1 MDSELEN
8 LINPAK
14 RLENAYARLMECVS
28 NHVPAALVRN
38 AIRQYVNARIAVEPG
53 AIETVFYT
61 TSSSYSGWAETVP
74 TNKTVIVISC
84 DRSMIFRSHLE
95 LNKEYSS
102 KDVPMMLSYLDCK
115 MKENARCDGK
125 LEFIELKPYGTGV
138 GPGGLQY
145 PVPTH
150 QGIKTQPSATS
161 KPKKD
166 DKPMTSKRTASN
178 GAISIAELK
187 DLLRDNLN
195 ALWEND
201 PALHTKHA
209 DASMMIPP
217 VMVWGAPGVGK
228 STAVR
233 ELTKELGIGFI
244 DVRLAQREPVD
255 MRGLPVPDEKEN
267 SVKWLVSGE
276 WPRDPKSRGIIMFD
290 ELTAADKTLQVAA
303 YEFILDRRLGAL
315 YSVPPGWY
323 IMAAGNRTEDRAVA
337 CAMSSAL
344 ANRFLHVEVAAEANS
359 FLAWAKE
366 NNIHPAVIN
375 FIKIRPQLL
384 FSQEN
389 EDLQRGWPSPRS
401 WERVSTML
409 KIAEKNKRKTTLRH
423 TVPGLIGIG
432 AASEFLAFYKNMFYM
447 SDTIDIAEALE
458 TGRAIPLPQKAD
470 LLHACCGA
478 VAYHVKTAKDEKTFP
493 AVAENFL
500 KFVRSL
506 PNDFAA
512 MIMNDVES
520 GLTGTRRW
528 QLIEKHP
535 LFETV
540 KSKYAPNNLFNF

>member
-1 MDSELEN
+1 M
-8 LINPAK
+8 AK
-14 RLENAYARLMECVS
+14 TKNV
-28 NHVPAALVRN
+28 
-38 AIRQYVNARIAVEPG
+38 
-53 AIETVFYT
+53 
-61 TSSSYSGWAETVP
+61 
-74 TNKTVIVISC
+74 
-84 DRSMIFRSHLE
+84 
-95 LNKEYSS
+95 
-102 KDVPMMLSYLDCK
+102 
-115 MKENARCDGK
+115 
-125 LEFIELKPYGTGV
+125 
-138 GPGGLQY
+138 
-145 PVPTH
+145 
-150 QGIKTQPSATS
+150 
-161 KPKKD
+161 
-166 DKPMTSKRTASN
+166 

-228 STAVR
+228 STAVW

-366 NNIHPAVIN
+366 NSIHPTVIN

-384 FSQEN
+384 FSQKN

-401 WERVSTML
+401 WERVSTMI
-409 KIAEKNKRKTTLRH
+409 KIAEKNKRKTTLKH

-500 KFVRSL
+500 KFVQSL

-520 GLTGTRRW
+520 GLTGTRHW

>member
-1 MDSELEN
+1 MVKMSKN
-8 LINPAK
+8 K
-14 RLENAYARLMECVS
+14 NA
-28 NHVPAALVRN
+28 
-38 AIRQYVNARIAVEPG
+38 
-53 AIETVFYT
+53 
-61 TSSSYSGWAETVP
+61 
-74 TNKTVIVISC
+74 
-84 DRSMIFRSHLE
+84 
-95 LNKEYSS
+95 
-102 KDVPMMLSYLDCK
+102 
-115 MKENARCDGK
+115 
-125 LEFIELKPYGTGV
+125 
-138 GPGGLQY
+138 
-145 PVPTH
+145 
-150 QGIKTQPSATS
+150 
-161 KPKKD
+161 
-166 DKPMTSKRTASN
+166 

-255 MRGLPVPDEKEN
+255 MRGLPVPDEREN

-323 IMAAGNRTEDRAVA
+323 IMAAGNRVEDRAVA

-366 NNIHPAVIN
+366 NSIHPAVIN

-409 KIAEKNKRKTTLRH
+409 KIAEKNKRKTTLKH

-458 TGRAIPLPQKAD
+458 TGRPIPLPRKAD

-478 VAYHVKTAKDEKTFP
+478 VAYHVKNARDEKTFP

-500 KFVRSL
+500 KFAQSL

-512 MIMNDVES
+512 MIMNDVEA

-528 QLIEKHP
+528 QLIERHP
-535 LFETV
+535 LFATV
-540 KSKYAPNNLFNF
+540 KSKYAPNNLFDL

>member
-1 MDSELEN
+1 MNSISNDPQQQLERAYDTLVQRIKAGESFYVELDDY
-8 LINPAK
+8 IA
-14 RLENAYARLMECVS
+14 AR
-28 NHVPAALVRN
+28 
-38 AIRQYVNARIAVEPG
+38 QAVEPDAVQTG
-53 AIETVFYT
+53 DYQQSAGSWFDI
-61 TSSSYSGWAETVP
+61 VP
-74 TNKTVIVISC
+74 ASHPVIVISC
-84 DRSMIFRSHLE
+84 DDRTYFRSSAPGTFGL
-95 LNKEYSS
+95 LSS
-102 KDVPMMLSYLDCK
+102 DDTPTITNGLDYRTNDPNGEIMFMSLPRRGSNGEPFPLPPPK
-115 MKENARCDGK
+115 PFSGLKKRFITSQTNARTVNK
-125 LEFIELKPYGTGV
+125 TPK
-138 GPGGLQY
+138 
-145 PVPTH
+145 
-150 QGIKTQPSATS
+150 IKGETTMA
-161 KPKKD
+161 
-166 DKPMTSKRTASN
+166 SKRTN
-178 GAISIAELK
+178 QGAISIAELK
-187 DLLRDNLN
+187 NLVRDNLN

-233 ELTKELGIGFI
+233 ELTNELGIGFI

-366 NNIHPAVIN
+366 NSIHPAVIN

-409 KIAEKNKRKTTLRH
+409 KIAEKNKRKTTLKH

-458 TGRAIPLPQKAD
+458 TGRPIPLPQKAD